1 MRRRAIALTLS
12 LSLTTGGWAQEI
24 ESRAG
29 TSAAQFLKIG
39 VSPRA
44 IGMGEAFVAVPR
56 DASALYYNPSGIA
69 FVPKAD
75 LLLSHT
81 QWPADIGHEYIAGAL
96 TLPPVGTL
104 GASITVLHTD
114 DMPVRTPLRPE
125 GTGEFFRASDY
136 AVGFAIARQLT
147 NKFAIGAQV
156 KYIRSNFMNT
166 DFTADSW
173 AFDVG
178 TMYYTGFRSLRIGM
192 ALANL
197 GTDMRAKSKHTR
209 FRTGEP
215 NSSETYPIPT
225 TLTFGAAWEML
236 ENERHTLTLA
246 FQAIR
251 PNDTDERVNLG
262 AEYWFS
268 NRVSLRGGYK
278 VGYDTE
284 SWAFGGGVKLKASR
298 FTTRLDYAY
307 SDLGNLF
314 TGAHRLSVGLGF

>member
-1 MRRRAIALTLS
+1 MRRLAIALTLS
-12 LSLTTGGWAQEI
+12 LSLTASAPAQDI
-24 ESRAG
+24 QSRVG

-56 DASALYYNPSGIA
+56 DASALYYNVSGIA
-69 FVPKAD
+69 FVPRAD
-75 LLLSHT
+75 LVFSHT
-81 QWPADIGHEYIAGAL
+81 EWPADIGHEYIAGAL
-96 TLPPVGTL
+96 AVPILGTL
-104 GASITVLHTD
+104 GTSVTVLHTD

-136 AVGFAIARQLT
+136 AFGLAIARQLT

-178 TMYYTGFRSLRIGM
+178 TTYYTGFRSLRIGM

-197 GTDMRAKSKHTR
+197 GTDMRAKSKSTR
-209 FRTGEP
+209 FRNAEP
-215 NSSETYPIPT
+215 KSSESYPIPT

-236 ENERHTLTLA
+236 ENERHTLTFA
-246 FQAIR
+246 FQAVR
-251 PNDTDERVNLG
+251 PNDTDERVNFG

-268 NRVSLRGGYK
+268 NFVSLRGGYK
-278 VGYDTE
+278 LGYDTE
-284 SWAFGGGVKLKASR
+284 SWAFGGGVKFKASP